1 MAKDY
6 YETLGVNKNASDSEI
21 KKAYR
26 KLAMKYH
33 PDRNPDN
40 KQAEDKF
47 KEVSE
52 AYAVLSDKDK
62 KAQYDRVGHDAFHQ
76 KFSQE
81 DIFNNMNFDDVFR
94 EFGFGGDAFGNIFGG
109 GRGRSHVRYETFGGG
124 APTGAFGGFGARGPR
139 RGQDV
144 ETRMSIPFREAM
156 DGSERSIRLDTGS
169 GQTTL
174 SVKIPAG
181 IETGKKLRLKGK
193 GRPGSEGGPAGDIY
207 IIIDV
212 QGDPVFKRDGAN
224 IYVNAKT
231 PYSTLILGGSVA
243 APTLGGERMINVSAG
258 ADPSKKIRIKGA
270 GAPKLKGG
278 GHGDLYV
285 SLHVFV
291 PQKPSKKQKELAE
304 KLAEAGL

>member
-76 KFSQE
+76 RFSQE

-207 IIIDV
+207 II
-212 QGDPVFKRDGAN
+212 
-224 IYVNAKT
+224 
-231 PYSTLILGGSVA
+231 
-243 APTLGGERMINVSAG
+243 NVSAG

-285 SLHVFV
+285 SLHIFV